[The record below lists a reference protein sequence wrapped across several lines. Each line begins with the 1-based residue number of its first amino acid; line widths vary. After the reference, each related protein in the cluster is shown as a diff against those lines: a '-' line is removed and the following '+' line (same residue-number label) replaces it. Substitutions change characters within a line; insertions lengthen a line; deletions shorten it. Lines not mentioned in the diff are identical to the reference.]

1 VSTPPELIAPAGD
14 WNCAKAAVENGADA
28 IYFGLQG
35 AFNARARATNFP
47 ADQLPELMFY
57 LRSRGVKGYLTL
69 NTLVF
74 CRELAEFERT
84 VRLAVTAG
92 VDAVIVQ
99 DLGAARLVRAI
110 CPELPLHASTQMTL
124 TSAECIRGAE
134 SLGIERVVL
143 ARELSI
149 AQIAATGRQ
158 TTVALEVFVHGAL
171 CISYSGQCL
180 ASAVLGGRSA
190 NRGQCAQ
197 PCRLAYELIC
207 DGRHLDLPTRRYL
220 LSPQDLAAYDLL
232 PDLIAAGVSALKIEG
247 RLKTAEYVA
256 NITRCYRTA
265 IDAAAAGRPV
275 DFSPQQ
281 IEQMQV
287 SFSRGFSHGYLDGC
301 DHKALVP
308 GQTSAKRGV
317 LLGEVRAV
325 GRGRVLVQLACA
337 VQRGDGLVFAAEC
350 ADAAA
355 TGGRVYEVFLNGQSA
370 KGAVAAGLVELTFG
384 RGTLDWEAIR
394 PGQQVWKTHDPQL
407 ARRLRK
413 SYAGAKPHRRV
424 PLDLLVEAAAGRPL
438 RISGRAASGAS
449 CRLESPQ
456 PLREA
461 VKHPLTADV
470 LAAQLGRLGN
480 TVYQLRHL
488 DARIDGRPMMPLSM
502 LGKLRHEMVRQLDEA
517 LTQAPQRP
525 MADEPALARL
535 RATLPPPPAVGAAIG
550 PRVGAA
556 VALPPQHVQLHV
568 LCRSLEQVEAV
579 VACAP
584 NSVMADFPDLRQY
597 EEAVRIAHAA
607 GAAIL
612 VATPR
617 IHQPDDAP
625 MFRLL
630 AGCGADGILV
640 RNLAG
645 LWFFGQNGVPLVADF
660 SLNATNE
667 LTVQWLHDYGVARVT
682 ASYDLSR
689 TQLLDLVAAV
699 PPAWLEVV
707 VHRHA
712 PMFHTQHCIFC
723 AALSPGSNREDCG
736 RPCARHEVRLRDRM
750 AVEHPVSADAGCR
763 NTVFHAAA
771 QSAAEMVPLLVA
783 RGIRHFRV
791 ELLDETGA
799 AESGRLLAL
808 YRDLLG
814 GRLTGREAWGR
825 LHRAGRPGVTR
836 GTLQ

>member
-1 VSTPPELIAPAGD
+1 VSILPELIAPAGD
-14 WNCAKAAVENGADA
+14 WDCAKAAVENGADA

-35 AFNARARATNFP
+35 DFNARARATNFS
-47 ADQLPELMFY
+47 ADQLPELMSY
-57 LRSRGVKGYLTL
+57 LRSRGVKGYVTL

-84 VRLAVTAG
+84 VRLAVAAG

-134 SLGIERVVL
+134 PLGIERVVL

-149 AQIAATGRQ
+149 DQIAAIGRQ
-158 TTVALEVFVHGAL
+158 TSVALEVFVHGAL

-207 DGRHLDLPTRRYL
+207 DGRRLDLGARRYL

-232 PDLIAAGVSALKIEG
+232 PELIAAGVSALKIEG
-247 RLKTAEYVA
+247 RLKTADYVA
-256 NITRCYRTA
+256 NITRCYRMA
-265 IDAAAAGRPV
+265 IDAVAAGRRV

-287 SFSRGFSHGYLDGC
+287 SFSRGFSHGYLHGC
-301 DHKALVP
+301 DHKTLVP
-308 GQTSAKRGV
+308 GQTSANRGV

-337 VQRGDGLVFAAEC
+337 VQRGDGLAFAAEC
-350 ADAAA
+350 ADTAA
-355 TGGRVYEVFLNGQSA
+355 TGGRVYEVFHNGQSA
-370 KGAVAAGLVELTFG
+370 NGAVAAGLVELTFG
-384 RGTLDWEAIR
+384 RGRLDWAVIR

-413 SYAGAKPHRRV
+413 SYAGTKPHRRV

-438 RISGRAASGAS
+438 HIIGRAASGAT
-449 CRLESPQ
+449 CRLQSPQ
-456 PLREA
+456 PLQEA
-461 VKHPLTADV
+461 VKHPLTAEV

-488 DARIDGRPMMPLSM
+488 DARINGRPMMPLSL

-525 MADEPALARL
+525 MAHEPALKRL
-535 RATLPPPPAVGAAIG
+535 RATLPPSPG
-550 PRVGAA
+550 VGAA
-556 VALPPQHVQLHV
+556 VQLPFQPSQPPFQPSQVPPQPSQLHV
-568 LCRSLEQVEAV
+568 LCRSLEQMEAV
-579 VACAP
+579 VACGP
-584 NSVMADFPDLRQY
+584 SSVVADFPDIRPY

-607 GAAIL
+607 GATIL
-612 VATPR
+612 LATPR

-630 AGCGADGILV
+630 AGCGGDGILV

-645 LWFFGQNGVPLVADF
+645 LWFFNQNGVPLVADS
-660 SLNATNE
+660 SLNATND
-667 LTVQWLHDYGVARVT
+667 LTVQWLHDRGAARVT
-682 ASYDLSR
+682 AAHDLSR
-689 TQLLDLVAAV
+689 KELLDLAAAV

-707 VHRHA
+707 VHQHA

-736 RPCARHEVRLRDRM
+736 RPCAGHEVRLRDRM
-750 AVEHPVSADAGCR
+750 AVEHPVRSDAGCR
-763 NTVFHAAA
+763 NTVFHAVA

-783 RGIRHFRV
+783 RGVRHFRV

-808 YRDLLG
+808 YRDLLDRG
-814 GRLTGREAWGR
+814 IAAQR
-825 LHRAGRPGVTR
+825 TR
-836 GTLQ
+836 H